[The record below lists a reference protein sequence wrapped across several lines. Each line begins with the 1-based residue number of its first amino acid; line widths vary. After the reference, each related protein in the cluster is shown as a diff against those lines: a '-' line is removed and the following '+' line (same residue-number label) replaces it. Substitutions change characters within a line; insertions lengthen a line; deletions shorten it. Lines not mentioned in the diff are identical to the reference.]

1 MKLNQIRSLLPLL
14 ALLCIGSLHAA
25 TGSAETD
32 NVTEDTRGGRASSG
46 ETAPPPL
53 PPLVESPGNQTHL
66 VGQEL
71 AGGTAIPLR
80 VEGDFT
86 RLEASGLPPGIRL
99 DAASRS
105 LLGRPISPWLNRQR
119 ELIPYEV
126 QLRARGPGGV
136 GPWVAFDWRIEPLPG
151 GMAGKFEGLV
161 ARQVTVNGAPEAA
174 TGFGGGF
181 QVTVSAS
188 GAASGRLRNG
198 VRSGPLRGLVMTAA
212 DGSGGR
218 LEAQVSRGRNQDPWE
233 VDLSFDAATGA
244 VTGSVK
250 LSGQEATAEGWRLN
264 SAPPAGRQGVFHVR
278 LRGLVPQRV
287 CEPGG
292 DHGSPQGDGFAR
304 VTVNRRGAARAVG
317 RMPEGTVLNV
327 ASGLGEGGELAL
339 FGILNGATGSV
350 WGRMVINDGELGV
363 AGELDWMRLPNPP
376 RSRNRVHPQ
385 GISLT
390 LLAAQGGRYSLSPD
404 NLVLGLELPLEAD
417 NARLTL
423 SGGVLGAGGRIE
435 QILSVLA
442 QNRLSLPAAGMEKN
456 PRSVSLRLT
465 PGTGLL
471 SGGFR
476 LDGTAPR
483 SRVGVVQGLIISG
496 LGGGFGYQLQGEPAT
511 PPTTDRTSP
520 QRSGLVTLIRDTP
533 HAGFSRI
540 PGGHFTMGP
549 TSGDTDEDA
558 PPITVT
564 LSPFYIQKTE
574 TTKAQWDEVRTWA
587 VNNGYTN
594 LAAGAGKA
602 PNHPVQSVSWNDV
615 VKWCNARSEKE
626 GLSPCYYSAEGTF
639 IDGIYRDSAIDVFV
653 CWGANGYRL
662 PTEAEWEK
670 AARGGVS
677 GKRFP
682 WGTDTISHAQAN
694 YFGTSRYGYDQSPIN
709 ISHPTYATGG
719 RPYTSPVGSFAA
731 NGYGLYDMAG
741 NVMEWCWDPYEE
753 SYYTTSNG
761 ASDPRGPSSGSIRVL
776 RGGGSGGDA
785 SLARCSDRFRSEA
798 GTAFFEFGFRPARST
813 VP

>member
-14 ALLCIGSLHAA
+14 ACLCIGSLHAA
-25 TGSAETD
+25 TGSVETG
-32 NVTEDTRGGRASSG
+32 NVTKDTREGG
-46 ETAPPPL
+46 
-53 PPLVESPGNQTHL
+53 PLVNSPGDQTHL

-71 AGGTAIPLR
+71 AGDTAIPLS

-105 LLGRPISPWLNRQR
+105 LLGRPISPRLNRQR

-126 QLRARGPGGV
+126 RLRARDSGGV

-174 TGFGGGF
+174 IGFGGAF

-198 VRSGPLRGLVMTAA
+198 ARSGPLRGLVMTAA

-250 LSGQEATAEGWRLN
+250 LSSQEATAEGWRLD

-278 LRGLVPQRV
+278 FRPQAV
-287 CEPGG
+287 AMPQ
-292 DHGSPQGDGFAR
+292 PQGDGFAR
-304 VTVNRRGAARAVG
+304 VTVNRGGAARAVG

-350 WGRMVINDGELGV
+350 WGRMVVNDGELGV

-385 GISLT
+385 GIDLT
-390 LLAAQGGRYSLSPD
+390 MLTAQGGRYSLSPD

-417 NARLTL
+417 NVRLTL
-423 SGGVLGAGGRIE
+423 SGGVLGAAGQIE
-435 QILSVLA
+435 QTLSVLA
-442 QNRLSLPAAGMEKN
+442 QNRLSLPAAGTEKN

-465 PGTGLL
+465 PSTGLW
-471 SGGFR
+471 SGGFL
-476 LDGTAPR
+476 LDGTEPR
-483 SRVGVVQGLIISG
+483 SRMGVFQGLIIPG
-496 LGGGFGYQLQGEPAT
+496 LGDGFGYQLQGEPADPDTT
-511 PPTTDRTSP
+511 PPTTDRTCP
-520 QRSGLVTLIRDTP
+520 QRSGPVTLMRKP
-533 HAGFSRI
+533 PPAAPEGFSLI
-540 PGGHFTMGP
+540 PGGSFTMGR
-549 TSGDTDEDA
+549 TSGDTDEIA
-558 PPITVT
+558 PSV
-564 LSPFYIQKTE
+564 SVNVSAFYMAKYE
-574 TTKAQWDEVRTWA
+574 TTKAQWDEVTTWA
-587 VNNGYTN
+587 VNNGYTD
-594 LAAGAGKA
+594 LRVGGGKA
-602 PNHPVQSVSWNDV
+602 SNHPVGIVSWFDV

-626 GLSPCYYSAEGTF
+626 GLAPVYTVGGAVIRTGAPAPDANWS
-639 IDGIYRDSAIDVFV
+639 
-653 CWGANGYRL
+653 ANGYRL

-670 AARGGVS
+670 AARGGVR

-682 WGTDTISHAQAN
+682 WGTDTISHSDAN
-694 YFGTSRYGYDQSPIN
+694 FKNNGGETYASGTTDY
-709 ISHPTYATGG
+709 HPSYATGAT
-719 RPYTSPVGSFAA
+719 PYTSPVGSFGA
-731 NGYGLYDMAG
+731 NGFGVFDMSG
-741 NVMEWCWDPYEE
+741 NVWEWCWDWYSG
-753 SYYTTSNG
+753 SYY
-761 ASDPRGPSSGSIRVL
+761 ASGSIDPRGPASVPYRVV
-776 RGGGSGGDA
+776 RGGSLLADAVYARCAFRGYGTPGGISGAVGFR
-785 SLARCSDRFRSEA
+785 LARSS
-798 GTAFFEFGFRPARST
+798 